1 MDNKP
6 PIKVIIDTNLWI
18 SFLIGKQ
25 LASLKYL
32 LIEKTLV
39 PIFSPQ
45 LLNEINLV
53 TKRPKLQK
61 HFPQSKVQEL
71 LELVNIIGLC
81 IETKSKINI
90 CRDAKDNYLL
100 ALAKDSQADFLI
112 TGDQDLLILQ
122 QFGITKIVTYQQFL
136 VICRLGLRNET
147 QLNYLKV
154 LGFTI
159 VQPNL
164 R

>member
-61 HFPQSKVQEL
+61 HFPKSKVQVILEL
-71 LELVNIIGLC
+71 LSIIGLC

-136 VICRLGLRNET
+136 VICRLG
-147 QLNYLKV
+147 
-154 LGFTI
+154 
-159 VQPNL
+159 
-164 R
+164 

>member
-25 LASLKYL
+25 LASLQYL
-32 LIEKTLV
+32 LTEKTLV

-61 HFPQSKVQEL
+61 HFPESKVQEL
-71 LELVNIIGLC
+71 LEFLNIIGLC

-122 QFGITKIVTYQQFL
+122 QF
-136 VICRLGLRNET
+136 
-147 QLNYLKV
+147 
-154 LGFTI
+154 
-159 VQPNL
+159 
-164 R
+164 

>member
-61 HFPQSKVQEL
+61 HFSPRKVQEL
-71 LELVNIIGLC
+71 LELLNIIGLC

-90 CRDAKDNYLL
+90 CRNAKDNYLL

-136 VICRLGLRNET
+136 VICRLG
-147 QLNYLKV
+147 
-154 LGFTI
+154 
-159 VQPNL
+159 
-164 R
+164 

>member
-25 LASLKYL
+25 LA
-32 LIEKTLV
+32 KTLL

-90 CRDAKDNYLL
+90 CRNAKDNYLL

-122 QFGITKIVTYQQFL
+122 QFGITK
-136 VICRLGLRNET
+136 
-147 QLNYLKV
+147 
-154 LGFTI
+154 
-159 VQPNL
+159 
-164 R
+164 

>member
-1 MDNKP
+1 MNNKP
-6 PIKVIIDTNLWI
+6 PIKVIINTNLWI
-18 SFLIGKQ
+18 SFPIGKQ

-61 HFPQSKVQEL
+61 HFPKRKVQEL
-71 LELVNIIGLC
+71 LELLSIIGLC

-100 ALAKDSQADFLI
+100 ALAK
-112 TGDQDLLILQ
+112 
-122 QFGITKIVTYQQFL
+122 
-136 VICRLGLRNET
+136 
-147 QLNYLKV
+147 
-154 LGFTI
+154 
-159 VQPNL
+159 
-164 R
+164 

>member
-6 PIKVIIDTNLWI
+6 PIKVIIDTNFWI

-25 LASLKYL
+25 LARLKYL
-32 LIEKTLV
+32 LIETTLV

-61 HFPQSKVQEL
+61 HFPQSQVQEL
-71 LELVNIIGLC
+71 LEFLNIIGLC

-136 VICRLGLRNET
+136 VICRLG
-147 QLNYLKV
+147 
-154 LGFTI
+154 
-159 VQPNL
+159 
-164 R
+164 

>member
-53 TKRPKLQK
+53 TKRPKLQN

-71 LELVNIIGLC
+71 LELLSIIGLC

-136 VICRLGLRNET
+136 VICRLG
-147 QLNYLKV
+147 
-154 LGFTI
+154 
-159 VQPNL
+159 
-164 R
+164 